1 MHHSA
6 FDACLLT
13 NTEDKVI
20 SFITVQVDNT
30 LIAANEQFLVKEATE
45 LQKAGFL
52 SKPLEWLTKDLTL
65 HFNGINV
72 KRVKDI
78 VITQEQQ
85 IQHLQPIVI
94 EGSLSSVDDKPS
106 NKLKQEYIAQCAQGA
121 YIAASCQPE

>member
-65 HFNGINV
+65 HFNRINIKQV
-72 KRVKDI
+72 DKII
-78 VITQEQQ
+78 VTQEQQ
-85 IQHLQPIVI
+85 IHHLEPITI
-94 EGSLSSVDDKPS
+94 EKGSLPS
-106 NKLKQEYIAQCAQGA
+106 IEKLSDKLKQEYIT
-121 YIAASCQPE
+121 